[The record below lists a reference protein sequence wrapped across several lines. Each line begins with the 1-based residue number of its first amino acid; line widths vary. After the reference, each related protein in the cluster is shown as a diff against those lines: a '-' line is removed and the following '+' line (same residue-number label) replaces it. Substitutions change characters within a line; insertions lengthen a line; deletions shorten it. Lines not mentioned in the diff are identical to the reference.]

1 VLRYNV
7 IIICCSGFLF
17 LLVAL
22 EGAQAKDSS
31 FHLEKNETYE
41 TYNNVTLAYENHENF
56 ESSVVLSETQTAVTF
71 ETSQDDQYHQ
81 VNGRTNKVFIRN
93 I

>member
-1 VLRYNV
+1 MLRYNV

-41 TYNNVTLAYENHENF
+41 TYKNVTLNYENHENF
-56 ESSVVLSETQTAVTF
+56 DSSVVLSTETQAAVTF
-71 ETSQDDQYHQ
+71 KTSQDDRYYQ
-81 VNGRTNKVFIRN
+81 VNE
-93 I
+93 

>member
-1 VLRYNV
+1 MLRYNV

-41 TYNNVTLAYENHENF
+41 TYKNVTLSYENHENF
-56 ESSVVLSETQTAVTF
+56 ESSVVLSTETQAAVTF
-71 ETSQDDQYHQ
+71 KTSQDDRYYQ
-81 VNGRTNKVFIRN
+81 VNE
-93 I
+93 